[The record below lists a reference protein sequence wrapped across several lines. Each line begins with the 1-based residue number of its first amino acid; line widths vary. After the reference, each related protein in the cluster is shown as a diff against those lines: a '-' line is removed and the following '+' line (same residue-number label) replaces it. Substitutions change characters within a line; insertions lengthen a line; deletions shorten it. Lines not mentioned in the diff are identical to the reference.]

1 MTDNVIYVKELDAP
15 PIDRREV
22 LRYAGV
28 SSENAEIERVLEE
41 CIAAAK
47 KSFSYKVCYRKF
59 NVSECDGVIDLGFC
73 RTVSDALSKSLLG
86 CKQIILFAATVGF
99 EIDRLIAR
107 SSVISPAKAVLLQA
121 LGTERVEA
129 LCDAF
134 CNGVKAESQRGG
146 IVARPRV
153 SAGYGD
159 IPLAMQRDIF
169 SALDLTRKIGVTLS
183 ESLLMSPS
191 KSVTAIIGLQEK
203 I

>member
-1 MTDNVIYVKELDAP
+1 MDSIVYIMSFNAP
-15 PIDRREV
+15 PIDRKEV
-22 LRYAGV
+22 LRYAGAAG
-28 SSENAEIERVLEE
+28 ENAEISALLDE
-41 CIAAAK
+41 CIAEIEDRLC
-47 KSFSYKVCYRKF
+47 YKVCHREF
-59 NVSECDGVIDLGFC
+59 AAHSCDGEVDLDFC
-73 RTVSDALSKSLLG
+73 KVKSRALCKNLLG
-86 CKQIILFAATVGF
+86 CDRIILFAATIGV

-107 SSVISPAKAVLLQA
+107 AAALSATKATMLQA
-121 LGTERVEA
+121 LGSERVEA

-134 CNGVKAESQRGG
+134 NDMIKNEANARGY
-146 IVARPRV
+146 IARPRV

-169 SALDLTRKIGVTLS
+169 AALDCTRKIGITLG